1 MSEGF
6 IYNINNVNEEYIM
19 FVHMRGEIVT
29 GRTTFKDGRASTLK
43 ENMYI
48 KDKGGIE
55 MSSESAKLLIDKWCQ
70 DRRNRIDGEYQI
82 NISDFENDCEYTNS
96 MFEKC
101 CDLMKK

>member
-1 MSEGF
+1 MNEGF
-6 IYNINNVNEEYIM
+6 RYNKNEDNPEYIIYTHT
-19 FVHMRGEIVT
+19 VREGIT
-29 GRTTFKDGRASTLK
+29 GQVIFCNGCATPY
-43 ENMYI
+43 MYI